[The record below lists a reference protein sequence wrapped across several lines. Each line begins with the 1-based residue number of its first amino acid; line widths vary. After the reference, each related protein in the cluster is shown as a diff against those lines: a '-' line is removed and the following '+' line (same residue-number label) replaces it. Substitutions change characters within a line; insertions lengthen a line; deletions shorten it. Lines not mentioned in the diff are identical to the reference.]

1 MAPITNCMKQSEFK
15 WTNATIRAF
24 QIIKQKMTEAPVMR
38 LPDFSKVFEVECD
51 ASGVGIGGV
60 LSQENHPIAYFSEKK
75 KLNEAKQKYTTY
87 DKEFYAIVQALRH
100 WSHYLLHREFVIYLD
115 HDAFRHLN
123 SQKKVNFR
131 HAS

>member
-1 MAPITNCMKQSEFK
+1 ML
-15 WTNATIRAF
+15 RAF

-60 LSQENHPIAYFSEKK
+60 LSQEHHPIAYFSK

-87 DKEFYAIVQALRH
+87 DKEFYAVVQALRH
-100 WSHYLLHREFVIYLD
+100 WSHYLLHREFVIYSN
-115 HDAFRHLN
+115 HDALRHLN
-123 SQKKVNFR
+123 S
-131 HAS
+131 